1 MNIRKVIT
9 TINIL
14 KMKKFLIIIIFSLSF
29 LSPVLSESID
39 YKKTLLNNKIVH
51 IYNNF
56 AKHEFFFKKGTFRW
70 FVTKLDTKE
79 VIMDNEYCW
88 FETEYINAF
97 KFKKCVNSPSEQIFS
112 IDLTSMTYRIEGAY
126 DDLTYKI
133 SEPVKI
139 YYIK

>member
-1 MNIRKVIT
+1 MI
-9 TINIL
+9 
-14 KMKKFLIIIIFSLSF
+14 MKKLLGIIIIFYLFFS
-29 LSPVLSESID
+29 SPVLSESID

-56 AKHEFFFKKGTFRW
+56 AKHEFFFKKRTLRW

-88 FETEYINAF
+88 FETENINAF
-97 KFKKCVNSPSEQIFS
+97 KFRNCGPYIFES
-112 IDLTSMTYRIEGAY
+112 IFVIDLISMTYRIESKY